1 MGILSNK
8 TNVCDNQKFPVLYTN
23 EDCLT
28 NKIDELR
35 LLLST
40 LDYKPTAIVVTEVNA
55 KVSACPMQEF
65 EFNIDGYTLHCLNVG
80 RKSFRCICIYVDRN
94 ISSSIIEINCDFTE
108 FLCVSIRDSYS
119 ILFTL
124 CAVYRS
130 PSSNTLNDSKLFQL
144 LSMLKSVAVG
154 KCLLIGDFNFCNID
168 WNTCTIAGTI
178 LGNTPPHKFLSSM
191 NKKFL
196 TQHTA
201 HSISYKS

>member
-1 MGILSNK
+1 MGILNNI
-8 TNVCDNQKFPVLYTN
+8 TIICAIQKFTVMYTN
-23 EDCLT
+23 ADCLT

-80 RKSFRCICIYVDRN
+80 RKSLRGICIYVDRN
-94 ISSSIIEINCDFTE
+94 ISYSIIEINCDFTE
-108 FLCVSIRDSYS
+108 FLCVSLRDSYS

-130 PSSNTLNDSKLFQL
+130 PSSDTLNDFKLFQL
-144 LSMLKSVAVG
+144 LSMLVCCCWKMFV
-154 KCLLIGDFNFCNID
+154 DR
-168 WNTCTIAGTI
+168 
-178 LGNTPPHKFLSSM
+178 
-191 NKKFL
+191 
-196 TQHTA
+196 
-201 HSISYKS
+201 